1 MPLLVSEAETR
12 RRYIDLS
19 LKECAWDDLRDG
31 RELEYEVSDMP
42 LSTNSSG
49 MGYIDYV
56 LWADDGLPLA
66 VFEAKRPW
74 QIRVRVNIKLNCMLI
89 V

>member
-1 MPLLVSEAETR
+1 VPLLVSEAEIR

-19 LKECAWDDLRDG
+19 LKECGWDDLRDG